1 MRAAHAAL
9 LPLLLLLCL
18 PHAVS
23 AQLADRKVLT
33 LDGARQVAA
42 AAEATAR
49 QNGWNVVIAIVDEGG
64 HLVLLHRLDGTQI
77 GSVEVAQAKA
87 RSAALFRRPTKVMAD
102 ALAQGSSAFLA
113 LPGAMPVEGG
123 VPLVADGGVVVGAI
137 GVSGV
142 TSQQDGVVAQAGAAA
157 LTGGR
162 ND

>member
-1 MRAAHAAL
+1 MRAAHAV
-9 LPLLLLLCL
+9 PLLLLLAL
-18 PHAVS
+18 PHAAR
-23 AQLADRKVLT
+23 AQLADQKVLT

-49 QNGWNVVIAIVDEGG
+49 QNGWNVVIAIVDAGG
-64 HLVLLHRLDGTQI
+64 HLILLHRLDNTQI

-123 VPLVADGGVVVGAI
+123 VPLVADGVVVGAI

-142 TSQQDGVVAQAGAAA
+142 TSQQDGVIAQAGAAA
-157 LTGGR
+157 LAGGS
-162 ND
+162 DE

>member
-1 MRAAHAAL
+1 MRPAHAAHL
-9 LPLLLLLCL
+9 LLLLLLCL
-18 PHAVS
+18 PQAVS

-49 QNGWNVVIAIVDEGG
+49 QNGWNVVIAVVDEGG
-64 HLVLLHRLDGTQI
+64 HLLLLHRLDGTQI